1 MSIRFLILFIL
12 SCNASAFGYTDSTF
26 YDSNQLFKEA
36 RYSEA
41 IDSYKSILGQKISHA
56 TLYYNI
62 GNCYYRMD
70 SLAQA
75 ILFYEKAYLHAPND
89 NDIKYNITIA
99 NQKLIDDIK
108 AVPDF
113 IFVNWF
119 KSFNSLLSES
129 QWAGLLLFLLYL
141 TFVILVI
148 FLFSNQLSIKLTLI
162 KVCLFIVPLFFI
174 SLVFLLYSSSD
185 RRFSYGV
192 LLNSNAYVKSS
203 PSESSSDYF
212 IIHEGVKFEI
222 IDQLNDWCR
231 IELADGKDGWILNDT
246 FKKINLEEH

>member
-1 MSIRFLILFIL
+1 MSIRFLILFIT
-12 SCNASAFGYTDSTF
+12 SCNMSTFGSTDSTF
-26 YDSNQLFKEA
+26 YNSNQLFKEA
-36 RYSEA
+36 RYLEA
-41 IDSYKSILGQKISHA
+41 IDGYKSILDQKISHA

-70 SLAQA
+70 SLAKT

-89 NDIKYNITIA
+89 NDIKYNINIA

-119 KSFNSLLSES
+119 KSFNSVLSES

-141 TFVILVI
+141 VFVIFMV
-148 FLFSNQLSIKLTLI
+148 FLFSNQLSVKLKLI
-162 KVCLFIVPLFFI
+162 KFNLFIVPLFFL

-192 LLNSNAYVKSS
+192 LSNLNTYVKTS

-212 IIHEGVKFEI
+212 IIHEGVKFQI

-231 IELADGKDGWILNDT
+231 IKLSDGKDGWIKNDS
-246 FKKINLEEH
+246 FLLIDK